1 MCSGSIIALYFSV
14 KSTSLPDPIGP
25 LSSTVKSQTINSIK
39 SANRKVS
46 ALLASEYSSKHDSR
60 PSRCLYLKFSPEQKA
75 QVAGYAIESGNKRAI
90 VRNSKQWGV
99 DLNSSIVR
107 TWKAKYEE

>member
-1 MCSGSIIALYFSV
+1 MCSGSIIALLKYFLV
-14 KSTSLPDPIGP
+14 KSTSLPDPNGP
-25 LSSTVKSQTINSIK
+25 LSSTVKSQTIK

-46 ALLASEYSSKHDSR
+46 ALFASEYSSKHDSR
-60 PSRCLYLKFSPEQKA
+60 PSRGLYLKFSPEQKA
-75 QVAGYAIESGNKRAI
+75 QVAWYAIESGNKRAI